1 MPLQPAT
8 LQSIARIFN
17 ALDYRALGAIY
28 CHEGGDAFWEERRE
42 PCQKLG
48 IQLAEVLRG
57 RLRPNGRSLY
67 VGAGVAELPMLAMET
82 MELHR
87 TVEAYSLRA
96 DEVAVLNAACSGLPF
111 EFQAKD
117 AREARGI
124 FDHLWIVSVLND
136 PECFPELGA
145 LSSGR
150 ANPVTFDPASF
161 TIERQA
167 VLALAAGCL
176 EKVARPGLITTS
188 VEEIPWITDWC
199 ERQGLA
205 CAVEDEDYPTAIV
218 ADPTCFIR
226 IGENPR

>member
-17 ALDYRALGAIY
+17 SLDYHALGAIY

-48 IQLAEVLRG
+48 IQLAEVLRD
-57 RLRPNGRSLY
+57 RLPQNGRSLY
-67 VGAGVAELPMLAMET
+67 VGAGVAELPLLAMET
-82 MELHR
+82 LELHR
-87 TVEAYSLRA
+87 TVKAYNLRT
-96 DEVAVLNAACSGLPF
+96 DEVALLNTACAGLPF
-111 EFQAKD
+111 EFQTKD
-117 AREARGI
+117 AREGRGS

-161 TIERQA
+161 AIERQA
-167 VLALAAGCL
+167 VFALAAGCL
-176 EKVARPGLITTS
+176 EKVASPGLVTTS
-188 VEEIPWITDWC
+188 VEEIPWITNWC
-199 ERQGLA
+199 ERQGVA

-218 ADPTCFIR
+218 ADPICFIR